1 MEDVLSNIKNA
12 PIDPKQLAPDS
23 KFRFKCHKDVPCFN
37 KCCSE
42 LDIFLTPYDIL
53 RMKNALNMTSS
64 EFLDKYTETVI
75 LEKTQLP
82 FIRLKMEESGQCR
95 FVTEEG
101 CKIYTD
107 RPLACRYYPLGFG
120 VMQSSKVEG
129 SDFYFLIQEDHCK
142 GFEEESEWNV
152 QEWRDDQGISDYDDM
167 NKDWVDII
175 IKKKANPDMSPDERS
190 KNLFF
195 LGSYDIDSFKPF
207 VFESRFFEVFD
218 ITEDEIDLIKND
230 EDELLRF
237 AQRWLLFVLYKE
249 PTMALKEA

>member
-42 LDIFLTPYDIL
+42 LDIFLTPFDIL

-95 FVTEEG
+95 FVTEDG